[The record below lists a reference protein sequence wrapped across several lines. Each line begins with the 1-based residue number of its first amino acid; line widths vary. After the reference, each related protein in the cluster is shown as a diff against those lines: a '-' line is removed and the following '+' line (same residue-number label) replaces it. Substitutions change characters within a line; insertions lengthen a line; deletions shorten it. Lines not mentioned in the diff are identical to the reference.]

1 MSNSDLPAFPP
12 FIVRVS
18 SVWLRHFN
26 VYSKSLFSNSLPPFL
41 EPLIFLAGIGLG
53 MAGYMPKM
61 AGMPYLTFLATGLP
75 LTAAMFVA
83 ASECSYGTFIRL
95 EFDKVYDG
103 MLAAPLSVYD
113 ILIGEIAW
121 AATIGMFFSLIV
133 VLVVACFG
141 LMPMPAGL
149 LTIMAG
155 FLTGI
160 MFAVASLLVTSFV
173 PNINQFNFYFTA
185 FLSPMF
191 FFCGVVF
198 PIENLPRSLR
208 VAAEFFPL
216 THVVRLARC
225 LDMLTLSPILLW
237 DLFFIIVFTFV
248 IGWIAINR
256 LRAKLIQ

>member
-1 MSNSDLPAFPP
+1 MNDSNFPAYPPVYRPRLSRVAPPFQGLFTKPFQQQPPAFSGAP
-12 FIVRVS
+12 
-18 SVWLRHFN
+18 H
-26 VYSKSLFSNSLPPFL
+26 
-41 EPLIFLAGIGLG
+41 FLAGIGLG
-53 MAGYMPKM
+53 IAGYLPKM

-121 AATIGMFFSLIV
+121 AATIGMFFSFV
-133 VLVVACFG
+133 VVVVVACFG
-141 LMPMPAGL
+141 LVPIPASL
-149 LTIMAG
+149 LTVIAG
-155 FLTGI
+155 FLTGV
-160 MFAVASLLVTSFV
+160 MFAVVSLLVTSFV
-173 PNINQFNFYFTA
+173 PSINQFNFYFTA

-198 PIENLPRSLR
+198 PIENLPRVLR
-208 VAAEFFPL
+208 IVAEIFPL

-225 LDMLTLSPILLW
+225 LDMLTLSPVLLW
-237 DLFFIIVFTFV
+237 DLLFIVVFSLV
-248 IGWIAINR
+248 IGWVAINR

>member
-1 MSNSDLPAFPP
+1 MNDSNVPAYPP
-12 FIVRVS
+12 FFVRVS
-18 SVWLRHFN
+18 GVWLRHFH

-113 ILIGEIAW
+113 ILIGEILW

-133 VLVVACFG
+133 VLVVAGFG
-141 LMPMPAGL
+141 LVPMPASL
-149 LTIMAG
+149 LTIAAG
-155 FLTGI
+155 FLTGV
-160 MFAVASLLVTSFV
+160 MFAAASLLVTSFV

-198 PIENLPRSLR
+198 PIESLPRALR
-208 VAAEFFPL
+208 IAAEVFPL
-216 THVVRLARC
+216 THVVRLARSF
-225 LDMLTLSPILLW
+225 DMLTMPPVLLW
-237 DLFFIIVFTFV
+237 DISFIIVFTLI

-256 LRAKLIQ
+256 LRAKLIL